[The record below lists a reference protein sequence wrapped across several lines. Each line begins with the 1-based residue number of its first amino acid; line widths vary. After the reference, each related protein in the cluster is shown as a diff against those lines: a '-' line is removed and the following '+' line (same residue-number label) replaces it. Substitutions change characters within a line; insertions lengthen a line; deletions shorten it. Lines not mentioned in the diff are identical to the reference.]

1 MKKLLIATNNPGKL
15 AEYRELLAGLPVRLT
30 SPADEGI
37 DLDVEESGSSFQ
49 ENAVLKARAFAEI
62 SGLPT
67 LADDSGLE
75 VMALDGAP
83 GIHTSRYAG
92 SDASDADRYRKLLKN
107 LAGVAWER
115 RQARFRRPPCFRL
128 PPRPRRALQA
138 AIDALGIA
146 FFLFL
151 VVYGIRMTIDG
162 TSQYAMIFGMTMVVP
177 YASVPVSAGLT
188 ALQIFLV
195 AIRSPVEPE
204 MPEVLSI

>member
-115 RQARFRRPPCFRL
+115 RQARFRCVIAIATPQG
-128 PPRPRRALQA
+128 ALATVQ
-138 AIDALGIA
+138 GTVTGRIA
-146 FFLFL
+146 FEPRGESGFGYDPVFYLPSHGKTMAEL
-151 VVYGIRMTIDG
+151 PNGIKNQISHRADAARKAIPVLRRMLDPG
-162 TSQYAMIFGMTMVVP
+162 
-177 YASVPVSAGLT
+177 
-188 ALQIFLV
+188 
-195 AIRSPVEPE
+195 
-204 MPEVLSI
+204 